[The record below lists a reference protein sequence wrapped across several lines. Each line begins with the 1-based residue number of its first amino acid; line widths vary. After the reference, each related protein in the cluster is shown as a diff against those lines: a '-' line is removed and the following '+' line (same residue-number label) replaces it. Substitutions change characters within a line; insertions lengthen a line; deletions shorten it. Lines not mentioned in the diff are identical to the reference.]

1 VRPCYF
7 DFEPDG
13 SRRATAIMAFER
25 AARRGW
31 RPLPPRRGPSMLL
44 HDAVNLIRLW
54 RRRVHERRQL
64 VQLDLHLLRDIG
76 VTLSD
81 AQREAAKPFW
91 RA

>member
-1 VRPCYF
+1 VRPYYF
-7 DFEPDG
+7 DFEPDC
-13 SRRATAIMAFER
+13 SRRAAAIMAFER

-31 RPLPPRRGPSMLL
+31 RPLPPRRRPSALL
-44 HDAVNLIRLW
+44 YEAVTLIRLW

-64 VQLDLHLLRDIG
+64 AQLDLHLLRDIG

-81 AQREAAKPFW
+81 AQREAEKPFW